1 MGTGGFFNR
10 LRNNPARGFSLIEMM
25 VALVVLSIGL
35 LGIFK
40 LQATATDA
48 NTKAR
53 AVTEGSIIAGAM
65 AERLLA
71 LPYDHADLSAGAHT
85 PSATTDRIDNNM
97 NGVIDENGEQ
107 GYISLRWDVTE
118 GCLGSDMGAHKCVRL
133 RVTCSVNNR
142 REIPTVFD
150 FVKTSS

>member
-1 MGTGGFFNR
+1 MNTGRVFNR
-10 LRNNPARGFSLIEMM
+10 LRNDPARGFSLIEMM
-25 VALVVLSIGL
+25 VALLVLSVGL

-40 LQATATDA
+40 LHANATDA
-48 NTKAR
+48 NTRSR
-53 AVTEGSIIAGAM
+53 AITEGSILAGAM

-85 PSATTDRIDNNM
+85 PSATTDGIDNDM

-107 GYISLRWDVTE
+107 GYITVRWDVTE
-118 GCLGSDMGAHKCVRL
+118 GCLGPNMAIHKCVRL
-133 RVTCSVNNR
+133 RVNCNVNNR